1 MKIQKQQ
8 KLLKWRFGQE
18 PIQEFIF
25 GGLKDGWFVNT
36 VIPEK
41 YSGDGNLLI
50 ATVVFQRDEIP
61 DRLII
66 KDAKLWWENLPLM
79 SHTSPC
85 KFLLFEEH
93 LNTDGRYSHEAM
105 DSEILDIY
113 KIEVLNEK

>member
-1 MKIQKQQ
+1 MKIQQ
-8 KLLKWRFGQE
+8 KLLKWRFGQ
-18 PIQEFIF
+18 
-25 GGLKDGWFVNT
+25 
-36 VIPEK
+36 
-41 YSGDGNLLI
+41 
-50 ATVVFQRDEIP
+50 
-61 DRLII
+61 
-66 KDAKLWWENLPLM
+66 WENLPLM